1 MCMKHIFPMGF
12 YFSIMLITYSAILR
26 IGRTNRWLRYEQQFS
41 WFIRQSRQKHM
52 KPVLAI
58 DERKNIDYFLHFLVR
73 LGNINIFVK
82 VWFGV
87 WHYHQDPLIVLR
99 DGPRLTRALS
109 SHKMIFVTC
118 ILLNYFF
125 TYILRN
131 SMHEMNP

>member
-12 YFSIMLITYSAILR
+12 YFSIMLITYSVILR
-26 IGRTNRWLRYEQQFS
+26 IGRTNRLLRYEHQFS

-87 WHYHQDPLIVLR
+87 WHYD
-99 DGPRLTRALS
+99 S
-109 SHKMIFVTC
+109 NNHKMTSKFETIMFNLYAKPHHLIQLIC
-118 ILLNYFF
+118 LSCCLLKASGNK
-125 TYILRN
+125 LLKP
-131 SMHEMNP
+131 E